1 MNVASKFGK
10 NEVVII
16 AEDVSGHV
24 WRGVAYFVNCFYNS
38 YKKTTKFQV
47 IRETLATEKW

>member
-1 MNVASKFGK
+1 MGVASKFGK

-24 WRGVAYFVNCFYNS
+24 WRCVAYFVNCFYNG
-38 YKKTTKFQV
+38 YKK
-47 IRETLATEKW
+47 R